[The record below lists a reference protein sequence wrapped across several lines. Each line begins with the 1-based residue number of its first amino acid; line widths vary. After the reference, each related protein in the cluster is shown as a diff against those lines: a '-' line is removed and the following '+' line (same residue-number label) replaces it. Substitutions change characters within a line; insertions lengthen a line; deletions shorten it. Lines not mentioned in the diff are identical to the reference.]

1 MNAPELA
8 SPEALAYLRLSL
20 TPGLRPIFINQLV
33 SRAGDIHKIGGLPE
47 SEWAAA
53 MSIPPARAAALRSVV
68 AGIQIDDILE
78 DCQRLRLKIICPADP
93 QWPPGLRPIPDPPA
107 VLYLR
112 GELLPDDTLAVAIVG
127 ARQCTLYG
135 REQSEKFARGL
146 AEAGM
151 TVVSGGARGIDT
163 AAHLGALRA
172 GGRTLVISGCGL
184 GHCYPPENH
193 DLYDEVVS
201 RQAGCIISEM
211 QPDEPPLPH
220 NFPPRN
226 RIIAAL
232 SLGTLVVEANL
243 RSGSM
248 ITARLAADDYG
259 REVFAMPGRVDSPA
273 SSGTHH
279 LIRSGGAK
287 LVESSADIIES
298 LGLLTL
304 LPNGRDQAP
313 PTVETQSLFDGKI
326 DSAASKPQAP
336 AAPRQRKSSAPL
348 PAVAPSSSEP
358 QPPSFSAPQEK
369 ILQAIS
375 AVSDAGVDELC
386 QQTSLPAAVVMAE
399 LTMLELRGVIRR
411 TPRQTFEKTT

>member
-1 MNAPELA
+1 MNAPEFA

-20 TPGLRPIFINQLV
+20 TPGLRPILINQLV
-33 SRAGDIHKIGGLPE
+33 SRAGDIHKLGDLPD

-53 MSIPPARAAALRSVV
+53 MSIPPAKAARLRSAMAQVH
-68 AGIQIDDILE
+68 IDDILE
-78 DCQRLRLKIICPADP
+78 DCQRLGLKIICPMDP

-107 VLYLR
+107 VLYMR

-135 REQSEKFARGL
+135 REQAEKFARGL

-163 AAHLGALRA
+163 AAHQGALRA

-193 DLYDEVVS
+193 DLYDEIVS

-211 QPDEPPLPH
+211 KPDEPPLPYH
-220 NFPPRN
+220 FPPRN

-287 LVESSADIIES
+287 LVESAADILDS
-298 LGLLTL
+298 LGLPALV
-304 LPNGRDQAP
+304 PNPTAP
-313 PTVETQSLFDGKI
+313 PAIPTQPQSLFDTKI
-326 DSAASKPQAP
+326 ESAASSPRAS
-336 AAPRQRKSSAPL
+336 AAPRQRKSSAPF
-348 PAVAPSSSEP
+348 PIVVSSSES
-358 QPPSFSAPQEK
+358 QSPSFSAPQEK
-369 ILQAIS
+369 ILAAIGNG
-375 AVSDAGVDELC
+375 SDSSLDELC
-386 QQTSLPAAVVMAE
+386 QNTSLPAAVVMAE

-411 TPRQTFEKTT
+411 TPRQTFEKIT